1 MSGILEDEKESVNGD
16 SSTYSE
22 EVNKKD
28 NNHTSIDPMVQNKNS
43 SIFGQSSMEIEGQN
57 KIRMPYFTQII
68 KESKNQ
74 SEIQQNNS
82 SQNKHKMSNLMQK
95 FFE

>member
-28 NNHTSIDPMVQNKNS
+28 NNHTSIDPMV
-43 SIFGQSSMEIEGQN
+43 
-57 KIRMPYFTQII
+57 
-68 KESKNQ
+68 
-74 SEIQQNNS
+74 
-82 SQNKHKMSNLMQK
+82 
-95 FFE
+95 